1 MGETFLLYATLQT
14 LHVLAIV
21 VWVGGMAFSHFFLR
35 PALDVLQPPQRV
47 ALMQAVLARF
57 FGAVL
62 VAVVVTL
69 ITGLWMIGRVAKQA
83 VQGGGSFAMPPSW
96 TVMAVLGVL
105 MMLIFG
111 HIRFVLYKRLREAV
125 TALDTARGAAQLLSI
140 RRWVGVNLLLG
151 VAVIAVAVLKL
162 PA

>member
-1 MGETFLLYATLQT
+1 MLYATLQT

-35 PALDVLQPPQRV
+35 PGLDVLAPPQRV
-47 ALMQAVLARF
+47 ALMHAVLGRF
-57 FGAVL
+57 FAAVM
-62 VAVVVTL
+62 VAAVVTL
-69 ITGLWMIGRVAKQA
+69 ATGLWMIGRVAKQV
-83 VQGGGSFAMPPSW
+83 VQGGGSFVMPPSW

-125 TALDTARGAAQLLSI
+125 TSLDTGRGVAQLGSI
-140 RRWVGVNLLLG
+140 RRWVGVNLVLG